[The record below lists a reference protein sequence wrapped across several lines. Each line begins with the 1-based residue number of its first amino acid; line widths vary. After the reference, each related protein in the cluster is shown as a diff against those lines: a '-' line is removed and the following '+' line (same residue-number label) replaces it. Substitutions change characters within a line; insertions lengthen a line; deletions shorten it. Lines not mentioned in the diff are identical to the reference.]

1 STSSAPGGRRATENS
16 PRPACSRDPA
26 RSGRPSS
33 RRPSRPAAGIS
44 WSLLFRRPVEAYPWT
59 TNGPDRDRHLGLTAL
74 RVPLEPAEVEQ
85 DATLVLDPGIVP
97 RRHVECVAG
106 SDVAL
111 GGVVHAHG
119 TLVFVSAAGVVG

>member
-1 STSSAPGGRRATENS
+1 SPAPAPGGGRDTENA
-16 PRPACSRDPA
+16 PRPACARDPA

-33 RRPSRPAAGIS
+33 RRPRRAAAGIS

-106 SDVAL
+106 SDVSLVA
-111 GGVVHAHG
+111 VVHPHRHVAFAH
-119 TLVFVSAAGVVG
+119 